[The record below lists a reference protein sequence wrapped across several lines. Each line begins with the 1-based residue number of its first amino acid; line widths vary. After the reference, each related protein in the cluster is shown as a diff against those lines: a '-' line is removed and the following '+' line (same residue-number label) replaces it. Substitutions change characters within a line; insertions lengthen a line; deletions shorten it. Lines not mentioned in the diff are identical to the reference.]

1 MKTCLLGD
9 RMNIRQQI
17 QAFLVVQQL
26 VGELSLSLSSDIIV
40 VVFHLWQR
48 ELTVL
53 TSEKLLKH
61 EK

>member
-26 VGELSLSLSSDIIV
+26 VGELSLSLSSDIIL

>member
-17 QAFLVVQQL
+17 QAFLVAQQL

>member
-1 MKTCLLGD
+1 
-9 RMNIRQQI
+9 MNIRQQI

-26 VGELSLSLSSDIIV
+26 VGELSLSLSSDIIL